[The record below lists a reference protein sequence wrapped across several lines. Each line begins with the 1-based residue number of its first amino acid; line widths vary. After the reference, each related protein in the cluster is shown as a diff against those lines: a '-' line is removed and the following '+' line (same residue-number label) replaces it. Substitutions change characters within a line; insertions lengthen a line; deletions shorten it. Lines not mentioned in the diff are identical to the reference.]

1 MISLPKRASEWC
13 YAASKYCGIQLI
25 QIVALVAFSSLS
37 NAAELGELRVYST
50 LGEPLKAEIA
60 LNKMEDIQEQELE
73 VRLASEEA
81 SKQSGAFRENYL
93 SDIRFSVLFA
103 RDGSK
108 FIRIASDQ
116 PLEDPVLDLN
126 LELSWPFGKITKK
139 YSTLLK
145 SSEQEPPSSSYGPVK
160 EKDTLWSIAQKLRPN
175 RSISVQQ
182 MMLAIQRKNAN
193 SFLENNINLLRAGTF
208 LRIPSVLEIGLES
221 REAALS
227 EVRFQID
234 RYQTSWRAPTKA
246 VAESEP
252 PLVGGSELKLRSL
265 DKKESLSDS
274 PLDIDRLALQEEKL
288 LEAVEQLEVANE
300 SINELNSRIER
311 LSSELDDLSE
321 AFIGKDKEI
330 DALRREL
337 RRKDKETIDL
347 GKLLE
352 ITRSIHPVLND
363 PYWAL
368 GTVFGVIFCI
378 IMLVA
383 LLRRSGSVNKEA
395 SDLTF
400 DESNPLSAE
409 PNFNESARQEK
420 VTSEAIV
427 KAADETF
434 IDDVSEVRIK
444 ETSGKDI
451 ENGSVSDASQSVD
464 RKENAEG
471 VDSKSSDQDRPSVD
485 SGEKVFGSD
494 NLEDGVEERSP
505 KTGEAEEAEE
515 AEEDDIDSTDS
526 KLDLA
531 RAYIE
536 MGDTGGAKALLAEIV
551 SIGSPVQQIEAKELL
566 LRIETKSD

>member
-1 MISLPKRASEWC
+1 MVSLLKRESEWC
-13 YAASKYCGIQLI
+13 YAASKYCGTQLI
-25 QIVALVAFSSLS
+25 LIFALVAFANLS
-37 NAAELGELRVYST
+37 NAAELGELRVYSA

-60 LNKMEDIQEQELE
+60 LANMDDISEQELE

-81 SKQSGAFRENYL
+81 SRQSGALRDSYL
-93 SDIRFSVLFA
+93 YDIRFSVVSA

-108 FIRIASDQ
+108 LIRIASDQ
-116 PLEDPVLDLN
+116 PLEDPALELN

-139 YSTLLK
+139 YSSLLQPP
-145 SSEQEPPSSSYGPVK
+145 EQEPPSSNYGPVK
-160 EKDTLWSIAQKLRPN
+160 EKDTLWSIAQKFRPN

-182 MMLAIQRKNAN
+182 MMLAIQRKNTN

-208 LRIPSVLEIGLES
+208 LRIPSILEIGLES

-234 RYQTSWRAPTKA
+234 RYQTSWRASTKA
-246 VAESEP
+246 AAESEP
-252 PLVGGSELKLRSL
+252 PVVVGSELKLRSI
-265 DKKESLSDS
+265 DKKENLSDS
-274 PLDIDRLALQEEKL
+274 SLDIDRLALQEEKL
-288 LEAVEQLEVANE
+288 IEAVEQLEMANE

-321 AFIGKDKEI
+321 ALSGKDKEI

-347 GKLLE
+347 GKLLD
-352 ITRSIHPVLND
+352 ITRTIHPVLND

-368 GTVFGVIFCI
+368 GTVFGLIFCI

-383 LLRRSGSVNKEA
+383 LLRRSGSVNEDT

-400 DESNPLSAE
+400 DESNPLSAD
-409 PNFNESARQEK
+409 PNFNESVREEK
-420 VTSEAIV
+420 ATSEAIV
-427 KAADETF
+427 KTADKTF

-444 ETSGKDI
+444 ETSLRDM
-451 ENGSVSDASQSVD
+451 ENDSVTNISKSVE
-464 RKENAEG
+464 RNEIAEG
-471 VDSKSSDQDRPSVD
+471 VDSQSSDQDRASED
-485 SGEKVFGSD
+485 SGERVFGSD

-505 KTGEAEEAEE
+505 KTEE
-515 AEEDDIDSTDS
+515 AEEDEIDSTDS

-536 MGDTGGAKALLAEIV
+536 MGDTGGARALLSEIV